1 MILNRLQTGVVSN
14 SSADYE
20 ALLSFIHA
28 IVQNHLTPEEN
39 EQRRLQAK
47 RNERQEKLRIWEEER
62 EKSLIVPPE
71 PRYVLSQDAV
81 LPIDGVLIRNYRKE
95 RQKQREE
102 AHAAANLHLLAQF
115 GLSLLHALLKRSFF
129 DMKDPNQLSML
140 DPFASLL
147 LASLKSHF
155 NRITVRIRNIHT
167 PATFFFFFASVS
179 RCHRV
184 SPSSAS

>member
-1 MILNRLQTGVVSN
+1 
-14 SSADYE
+14 
-20 ALLSFIHA
+20 
-28 IVQNHLTPEEN
+28 
-39 EQRRLQAK
+39 
-47 RNERQEKLRIWEEER
+47 
-62 EKSLIVPPE
+62 
-71 PRYVLSQDAV
+71 
-81 LPIDGVLIRNYRKE
+81 VLIRNYRKE

-167 PATFFFFFASVS
+167 PATFFFFCICFTVPQSLALKCFMMFLKMSQVRADQS
-179 RCHRV
+179 HLYVLQLPLTVISCPR
-184 SPSSAS
+184 S